1 MDRLIDPLIKALK
14 KQKSNTDIFDLL
26 FENKCYYLLNNM
38 RLSNE
43 QKKKLDMILA
53 INELNYKVK
62 FLSIAKF
69 LKEIENIDYAIV
81 KGAVLSRRIYGDIR
95 MRNSLDIDMLVS
107 IRNMKL
113 IKEKLFDN
121 GFVQGYLKGNTI
133 VEYEK
138 EEKVFYVSNT
148 HQLAPF
154 IKETGNKFCPF
165 VSIDVN
171 FSVFWGEEN
180 KYEIDV
186 FFNDLT
192 KINIAGYQIK
202 SLSPEM
208 ELIHLCLHHY
218 KDLNSLFQIYK
229 GKINISIFSDI
240 FFYVVS
246 NNFDLNKLKKYSESL
261 KVSEYLYYCFFFCSL
276 VFCHDRLNEIL
287 KFFDFAKNDD
297 MINSYGLTHDEKSK
311 WKIDFY
317 GRLFDEQF
325 CSKFISELS
334 SRQLDKIK
342 KNERF
347 LANGVDL
354 K

>member
-1 MDRLIDPLIKALK
+1 MDYCEVMSPLLDFLK
-14 KQKSNTDIFDLL
+14 EYESSDKIVDLL

-53 INELNYKVK
+53 INELNCKVK
-62 FLSIAKF
+62 YLSIAKF
-69 LKEIENIDYAIV
+69 LREIENIDYAIV
-81 KGAVLSRRIYGDIR
+81 KGAVLSRRIYSDIR

-113 IKEKLFDN
+113 VKEKLFNN

-133 VEYEK
+133 VEYGK

-171 FSVFWGEEN
+171 FSVFWGEE
-180 KYEIDV
+180 KKSEIDV
-186 FFNDLT
+186 FFKDLT
-192 KINIAGYQIK
+192 KIDISGHFIK

-229 GKINISIFSDI
+229 GKININIFSDI

-246 NNFDLNKLKKYSESL
+246 NSFDLNKLKEYSERL

-287 KFFDFAKNDD
+287 KFFAFAKNDD
-297 MINSYGLTHDEKSK
+297 MLNSYGLTQDEKSK

-317 GRLFDEQF
+317 SRLFDEQF
-325 CSKFISELS
+325 CSKFVSTLS
-334 SRQLDKIK
+334 NKQLEKIR
-342 KNERF
+342 KNEHF
-347 LANGVDL
+347 LSME
-354 K
+354 